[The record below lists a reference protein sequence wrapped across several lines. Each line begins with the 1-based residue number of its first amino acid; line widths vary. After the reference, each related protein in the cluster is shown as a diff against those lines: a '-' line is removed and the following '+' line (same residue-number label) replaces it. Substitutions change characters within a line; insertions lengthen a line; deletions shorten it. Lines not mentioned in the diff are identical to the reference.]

1 MIPASCKRGD
11 KIKMFTLALIG
22 RPNVGKSSLFN
33 RLVGRKLA
41 IVHERP
47 GVTRDFTQ
55 AQAYYGDMP
64 FYILDTPGL
73 ADPETSAAHPE
84 LAKNMQLQSEAAIDG
99 SDMVAFVVDGIA
111 GITSFDREIAK
122 FLHKKNK
129 PIIVLINKSDSKKA
143 QITEYDVFALGF
155 QTVISV
161 SAEHNLGM
169 DALYEAIQPHLIF
182 EEEEVA
188 KDRPLKLAI
197 MGRPNV
203 GKSTL
208 VNALIGEERLLTADM
223 PGVTR
228 DSVSLSWEHNG
239 QKFELIDTAG
249 IRRKAKVQD
258 AVEQLAVE
266 SAKRTLQFAEMVVLV
281 IDATIPIDEQLEK
294 QDLALAQQVVEEGRG
309 LILALNKV
317 DKINHL
323 PELMDHIRNQLNY
336 QLAQVRDVPM
346 VSISALNGHNLEEM
360 LNKILDLNNLWNYRV
375 PTAKLNDW
383 LSFMLE
389 KHPAP
394 AVSGRRIRIKYMTQ
408 VKTRPPTF
416 ALFCTKASD
425 LPASYIRYLSNG
437 LRDDFNMPGVP
448 IRFIVKGI
456 KNPYLD

>member
-1 MIPASCKRGD
+1 
-11 KIKMFTLALIG
+11 
-22 RPNVGKSSLFN
+22 
-33 RLVGRKLA
+33 
-41 IVHERP
+41 
-47 GVTRDFTQ
+47 
-55 AQAYYGDMP
+55 
-64 FYILDTPGL
+64 
-73 ADPETSAAHPE
+73 
-84 LAKNMQLQSEAAIDG
+84 
-99 SDMVAFVVDGIA
+99 MVAFVVDGIA
-111 GITSFDREIAK
+111 GITSFDGEIAK

-346 VSISALNGHNLEEM
+346 VAISALNGHNLEEM